1 MFNTTLSIFCFVFLS
16 STFIFAQQQPALP
29 GSLKI
34 KYTPDFSI
42 TGKGTDTAWNKAAWN
57 ELHPRKFTEQKN
69 MEGQLQA
76 NELLQAVPHYTTRF
90 KILYSENGIYCLYEC
105 EDSTITATIT
115 SDFGELYKE
124 DVVEIFLWPDTSVT
138 SYFEYELSPL
148 NFELPLL
155 IINRHGKA
163 MGWKPWKYEGSRQ
176 IVHAVNIDSNKTNAQ
191 RRFTWSA
198 EFFIPFK
205 LLTPLVT
212 EKPSAGTK
220 WRANFYRIDYD
231 GSPRYSSWKE
241 TRKNFH
247 DFERFGFIEFE

>member
-1 MFNTTLSIFCFVFLS
+1 MFNTTLLFCCFVFLS
-16 STFIFAQQQPALP
+16 STFIFAQEQAAIPS
-29 GSLKI
+29 SLKI
-34 KYTPDFSI
+34 KHTPDFSI
-42 TGKGTDTAWNKAAWN
+42 SGKGTEAAWNKAEWN
-57 ELHPRKFTEQKN
+57 ELQPRNFSEQKN
-69 MEGQLQA
+69 TGRNLPAEVVLQA
-76 NELLQAVPHYTTRF
+76 GPHYTTRF

-105 EDSTITATIT
+105 EDSIITATIIT
-115 SDFGELYKE
+115 DFGDLYKE
-124 DVVEIFLWPDTSVT
+124 DVVEIFLWPDTSIS

-176 IVHAVNIDSNKTNAQ
+176 IIHAVNIDSNKINAQ
-191 RRFTWSA
+191 GRFTWSA

-205 LLTPLVT
+205 LLTPLVA

-231 GSPRYSSWKE
+231 GNPQYSSWKE